1 MYQIRASDWHAYS
14 QGDTLDLLVAFDTE
28 AVSSHV
34 KDLKPEGGLIFD
46 QNRTPR
52 DTPALPKRAFGAPF
66 TSIARNELGF
76 PKARNIIIAGYAAGT
91 VGISETIMDG
101 VIREN

>member
-14 QGDTLDLLVAFDTE
+14 QGDRLDLLVAFDTE

-34 KDLKPEGGLIFD
+34 KDLKPDGRVIFD
-46 QNRTPR
+46 QDRIPGNSTS
-52 DTPALPKRAFGAPF
+52 LPKRAFGAPF

-76 PKARNIIIAGYAAGT
+76 RR
-91 VGISETIMDG
+91 
-101 VIREN
+101 REI